1 MDRGTENFKSPL
13 DEVLEG
19 LPEEQPPAD
28 LKDRCIAALDVP
40 TARVV
45 RPAWMQVMRNVAAA
59 AAVLMLVAGVYNVGI
74 APSFT
79 RAREKSRQTVS
90 DSPAREMHSAQSA
103 MMAEE
108 PEEPRPEVVTG
119 LVAGSRPR
127 VVSRLGLEPSA
138 APEAPPYLRDGVVSV
153 YQTERAG
160 DETATR
166 HSAWNDELTETLRD
180 PTVREISIRGPEGE
194 ADETTTRYSAYEDAA
209 AQAPGAPE
217 DVVLIRGRVSAT
229 SLPGDDRVMRSVTEG
244 ETDAWRDLS
253 GERQVSYHKEMELE
267 VAEVEQAHQRVRE
280 IVSKRGGYIAS
291 DQVRIQEDSPDS
303 ARLTIRLPIDAYED
317 AIEDLKELG
326 EVVRLVGES
335 VDRTHEYYTRGAEVR
350 EMADREADL
359 LRRYEA
365 ETNAQKK
372 RRLKQQLDALRA
384 QLPVLELTLTEAVG
398 PSAWMSRSL
407 ENSVNALA
415 WVGAT
420 AVIWLPA
427 VVIVTLFWRRRTS

>member
-59 AAVLMLVAGVYNVGI
+59 AAVLILVAGVYNVGI
-74 APSFT
+74 APVQEKA
-79 RAREKSRQTVS
+79 RA
-90 DSPAREMHSAQSA
+90 ARTKICQSTLRPLDVEQPV
-103 MMAEE
+103 AEE
-108 PEEPRPEVVTG
+108 ADQARPEVVTG
-119 LVAGSRPR
+119 LVAESMPPLINRHTTDYS
-127 VVSRLGLEPSA
+127 VTDA
-138 APEAPPYLRDGVVSV
+138 APQAPPYLRDGVVSV
-153 YQTERAG
+153 YQTGNA
-160 DETATR
+160 DATA
-166 HSAWNDELTETLRD
+166 
-180 PTVREISIRGPEGE
+180 
-194 ADETTTRYSAYEDAA
+194 TRYSAYGDAV
-209 AQAPGAPE
+209 AQAPEESE
-217 DVVLIRGRVSAT
+217 DVDAPRSEVYTAS
-229 SLPGDDRVMRSVTEG
+229 PPDDGRVMRSVTTG

-317 AIEDLKELG
+317 AIEDLRELG
-326 EVVRLVGES
+326 DVVRLVGES

-359 LRRYEA
+359 LRKYED

-384 QLPVLELTLTEAVG
+384 QLHAQKDLLERLSEETHWPVLELTLTEAVG